1 MLHTMSCTVLALL
14 VLTCTSVAQ
23 KALFA
28 YPQDG
33 DTLVAGSNISIRVD
47 RPTPSGPVVEA
58 GIGLGMSSCNES
70 CPSPETSFEYLFY
83 AGAFNPQRPAQVSL
97 GEDFNAFQNFT
108 VTVPSIDGP
117 AILGFLHSSF
127 GEGERF
133 RNIQTLIAHDTAS
146 DSHRSIVLVKK
157 NFSADLGTEE

>member
-58 GIGLGMSSCNES
+58 GIGLGMSPCNES

-97 GEDFNAFQNFT
+97 GEDFSAFQNFT

-127 GEGERF
+127 GEGAAAFYPYFESV
-133 RNIQTLIAHDTAS
+133 NITVNVVPSSQ
-146 DSHRSIVLVKK
+146 
-157 NFSADLGTEE
+157 